1 MNIRII
7 FLAILILIPMDS
19 FAGSGYYEDCYF
31 ETGDRISISVLGLT
45 LKDTAQG
52 VFSYSYTIKSSK
64 QSQQNV
70 WVFSIILPEKSI
82 IIDAVAPVGWGRPG
96 WSGKQTKYSHLREI
110 KPPFEIN
117 WTAPEGNMKPSESA
131 SGFTLKTSYGLP
143 GIVAYY
149 SEGESVARCP
159 EGMAVD
165 FIPGY
170 DDLTPYGPGIVG
182 KTVGPV
188 ALPSDFKP
196 VDFLNY
202 IIDLKHQ
209 STSLGWIKN
218 KGIENSL
225 DAKLDNAKKK
235 IEAGD
240 TKTAQNILNAFI
252 NEIEAQGCETY
263 EKCPEGKHLTAEAY
277 ALLKYNA
284 LYLIE
289 KL

>member
-1 MNIRII
+1 MLSRQ
-7 FLAILILIPMDS
+7 LD
-19 FAGSGYYEDCYF
+19 GG
-31 ETGDRISISVLGLT
+31 
-45 LKDTAQG
+45 
-52 VFSYSYTIKSSK
+52 
-64 QSQQNV
+64 
-70 WVFSIILPEKSI
+70 
-82 IIDAVAPVGWGRPG
+82 PG

-117 WTAPEGNMKPSESA
+117 WTAPEGNMRPSESV
-131 SGFTLKTSYGLP
+131 SGFTFKTSYGLP

-196 VDFLNY
+196 IDFLNY

-263 EKCPEGKHLTAEAY
+263 EKCPEGKHLTSEVY
-277 ALLKYNA
+277 ALMKYNVD
-284 LYLIE
+284 YLISNL
-289 KL
+289 K